1 MTKLNFQ
8 MYTCPGL
15 CIYRD
20 MDLINEDGWPSLPRI
35 NAMLEGTIEEEEAN
49 QWGVVVRPF

>member
-1 MTKLNFQ
+1 